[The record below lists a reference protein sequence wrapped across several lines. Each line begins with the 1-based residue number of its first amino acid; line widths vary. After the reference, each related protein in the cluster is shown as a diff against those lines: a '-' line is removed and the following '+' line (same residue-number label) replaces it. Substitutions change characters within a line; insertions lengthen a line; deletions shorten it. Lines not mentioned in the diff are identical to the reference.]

1 MKTPRIAARAAFG
14 GGLIALLLLAAL
26 HVLRPDLESSSHF
39 ISEYAVGAHG
49 WVMALSFFS
58 LAVGCAGILVV
69 LVPRIKSVAGR
80 IGLVS
85 MLAAAVGLTM
95 ATFFPMDPI
104 TVAPENSSF
113 SGKMHGVAAMI
124 GNPGFMIGAL
134 LLGLAL
140 RQDPDWA
147 PVRSLLLA
155 MTAVIWISFVL
166 MILFMISMMQQ
177 DGASPTSAIGWAN
190 RLLWAA
196 YCAWLMLAAWPA
208 ARSSATRHA

>member
-1 MKTPRIAARAAFG
+1 MAARTAFG
-14 GGLIALLLLAAL
+14 GGLVSFLLLTAL
-26 HVLRPDLESSSHF
+26 HLLRPDLEPSSHF

-49 WVMALSFFS
+49 WVMALTFFS

-69 LVPRIKSVAGR
+69 LVPRIKSVTGR
-80 IGLVS
+80 IGLVC

-104 TVAPENSSF
+104 TVSRDNSSF

-134 LLGLAL
+134 LLGLTL
-140 RQDPDWA
+140 RQNPDWA
-147 PVRSLLLA
+147 QVRSPLLA

-166 MILFMISMMQQ
+166 MIVFMIGMMQQ
-177 DGASPTSAIGWAN
+177 EAASPTGAIGWAN

-196 YCAWLMLAAWPA
+196 YCAWLMLAAWPVA
-208 ARSSATRHA
+208 HGPPTEHA